1 MSFIVYGGIKY
12 IQVRHAIYCKKCKDT
27 IESTSVH
34 DYKLCSCGAVGI
46 DGGIL
51 AGNHVLGDKSNM
63 ETRSIYMTTIN
74 RKKICLSPNIIEEHF
89 NSSY

>member
-51 AGNHVLGDKSNM
+51 AGNHVLGNISDM
-63 ETRSIYMTTIN
+63 ETRSMYRAIIN
-74 RKKICLSPNIIEEHF
+74 KRKIWLPPNIIEEHF